1 MISTIEAPREWVKTV
16 GELRLPAKANQR
28 LQQLMDRNNEE
39 LLLETERAD
48 LEYLIELS
56 ERLSLVRSEALHLLG
71 QKPE

>member
-1 MISTIEAPREWVKTV
+1 MYRSWLPREWVKTV

-48 LEYLIELS
+48 LV
-56 ERLSLVRSEALHLLG
+56 LVLHFLAVDIG
-71 QKPE
+71 RKKAARDNGN